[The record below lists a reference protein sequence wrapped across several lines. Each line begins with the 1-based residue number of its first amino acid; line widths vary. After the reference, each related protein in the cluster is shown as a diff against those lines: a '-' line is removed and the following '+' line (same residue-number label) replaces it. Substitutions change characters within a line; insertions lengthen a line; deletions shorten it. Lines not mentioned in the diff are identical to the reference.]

1 MQDARCMMQDA
12 RCMMQDAEG
21 RGAARRGGGR
31 GRDDLIDDLHVLQ
44 MPLCACA
51 VVQLGFL
58 EGG

>member
-1 MQDARCMMQDA
+1 MQDV
-12 RCMMQDAEG
+12 EGG
-21 RGAARRGGGR
+21 RGWRREGR
-31 GRDDLIDDLHVLQ
+31 GRDDDLVDDLHVLQ